1 MSVVSFTSSNIRFG
15 NQGTFGGTTQL
26 SNLWMGTT
34 NVSLQTIYTARIYPR
49 GPANG
54 ANLATFRSS
63 KWRVIRLHSNDYAKG
78 TVGFTY
84 PITLSGGQIGS
95 IGTNYAW
102 SYLDYS
108 YITITASPIYPYT
121 FQRWETLNP
130 TPAGTSIST
139 SASVA
144 LYNTDWTGYYEV
156 RAVFA

>member
-1 MSVVSFTSSNIRFG
+1 MSVVSFGANNVRFG

-34 NVSLQTIYTARIYPR
+34 NVSLQTVYTARIYPR

-63 KWRVIRLHSNDYAKG
+63 KWRVIKLHSNDYAKG
-78 TVGFTY
+78 NVAFSY
-84 PITLSGGQIGS
+84 PTLVLGAGS
-95 IGTNYAW
+95 TAGTNYAW

-108 YITITASPIYPYT
+108 YITIAATAIYPYT

-130 TPAGTSIST
+130 TAGTSIST
-139 SASVA
+139 SSSVN
-144 LYNTDWTGYYEV
+144 LYSTDWTGYYEV
-156 RAVFA
+156 KAIFA

>member
-1 MSVVSFTSSNIRFG
+1 MSVVAFTAFNIRFG

-34 NVSLQTIYTARIYPR
+34 NVSLQTIYTSKIYPR

-63 KWRVIRLHSNDYAKG
+63 KWRVIRLVSNDYTKG
-78 TVGFTY
+78 NVAFSYPVLTLGAGGPVGD
-84 PITLSGGQIGS
+84 G
-95 IGTNYAW
+95 YAW

-108 YITITASPIYPYT
+108 YITIAATAVYPYT

-130 TPAGTSIST
+130 APAGTTLST
-139 SASVA
+139 SSTVS

>member
-1 MSVVSFTSSNIRFG
+1 MSVVSFTANNIRFG

-34 NVSLQTIYTARIYPR
+34 NVSLQTIYTARIFPR

-63 KWRVIRLHSNDYAKG
+63 KFRVIRLHSNDYAKG
-78 TVGFTY
+78 TVSFTY
-84 PITLSGGQIGS
+84 PTTVSGGS
-95 IGTNYAW
+95 SSVGTNYAW
-102 SYLDYS
+102 SYLDYA
-108 YITITASPIYPYT
+108 YITITATPTYPFT

-130 TPAGTSIST
+130 APAGTSIST
-139 SASVA
+139 SSSVA
-144 LYNTDWTGYYEV
+144 LYSTDWTGYYEV